1 MEASSRPY
9 TWARPVAETR
19 KPAKDFVTVERRK
32 VTTQAIDQIRRLIT
46 SHRFVPGQKLPSERE
61 LAEQLG
67 VSRPSL
73 REVILALS
81 ALGVLESQHGRG
93 TFVSSLSPDVLAL
106 PLALI
111 LEVNQ
116 DALLNLFEVRL
127 MLEVGAAE
135 SAARQISDAALDEL
149 IEIRARARRKLDDI
163 EAFVDCDVAFH
174 RAIHEASGNRLLLA
188 LMDSLS
194 ALGRQSRLI
203 TARSRTVRE
212 TTLKEHQNI
221 IGVLKRRDPAGA
233 GAAMRQHLAHVAR
246 VLEASGQTPEAIAL
260 EPGS

>member
-1 MEASSRPY
+1 
-9 TWARPVAETR
+9 
-19 KPAKDFVTVERRK
+19 
-32 VTTQAIDQIRRLIT
+32 
-46 SHRFVPGQKLPSERE
+46 
-61 LAEQLG
+61 
-67 VSRPSL
+67 
-73 REVILALS
+73 VILALS

-116 DALLNLFEVRL
+116 DALHNLFEVRL

-135 SAARQISDAALDEL
+135 SAARQISDVALDEL
-149 IEIRARARRKLDDI
+149 IEIRARARRELDDI

-203 TARSRTVRE
+203 TAQSRAVRE

-246 VLEASGQTPEAIAL
+246 ILEAGGQAPEAIAL

>member
-1 MEASSRPY
+1 
-9 TWARPVAETR
+9 VAETR
-19 KPAKDFVTVERRK
+19 KPTKDFVTVERRK

-46 SHRFVPGQKLPSERE
+46 SHTFAPGQKLPSERD
-61 LAEQLG
+61 LAEMLG

-93 TFVSSLSPDVLAL
+93 TFVSSLSADVLAL

-116 DALLNLFEVRL
+116 DALRNLFEVRL

-135 SAARQISDAALDEL
+135 SAARQISDAALDGLVEM
-149 IEIRARARRKLDDI
+149 RADAKRALDDVETFI
-163 EAFVDCDVAFH
+163 DCDIAFH

-188 LMDSLS
+188 LMDSLT

-203 TARSRTVRE
+203 TARSRGVRE
-212 TTLKEHQNI
+212 SAIKEHQGI
-221 IGVLKRRDPAGA
+221 IVALRRRDAAAA

-246 VLEASGQTPEAIAL
+246 VLEDGGSALEAIAS
-260 EPGS
+260 EAGS

>member
-1 MEASSRPY
+1 MAATRPAPDK
-9 TWARPVAETR
+9 TEVSTGN
-19 KPAKDFVTVERRK
+19 PAKDFVTVERRK

-46 SHRFVPGQKLPSERE
+46 SRTFAPGQKLPSERE
-61 LAEQLG
+61 LAELLG

-93 TFVSSLSPDVLAL
+93 TFVSSLSADVLAL

-116 DALLNLFEVRL
+116 DALRNLFEVRL

-135 SAARQISDAALDEL
+135 SAARQISDLALGDL
-149 IEIRARARRKLDDI
+149 VEIRARERHALDDI
-163 EAFVDCDVAFH
+163 ETFVDCDIAFH
-174 RAIHEASGNRLLLA
+174 HAIHEASGNRLLLA

-194 ALGRQSRLI
+194 ALGRQSRMI
-203 TARSRTVRE
+203 TARSRAVRVS
-212 TTLKEHQNI
+212 TLKEHQRI
-221 IGVLKRRDPAGA
+221 IVVLRRRDPAAA
-233 GAAMRQHLAHVAR
+233 GVAMRQHLSHVAR
-246 VLEASGQTPEAIAL
+246 VLEATGQTREAVAL
-260 EPGS
+260 EAGS

>member
-1 MEASSRPY
+1 MAVSSRPSI
-9 TWARPVAETR
+9 WAKPVAETR
-19 KPAKDFVTVERRK
+19 RPAKDFVTVERRK

-46 SHRFVPGQKLPSERE
+46 SHTFAPGQKLPSERE
-61 LAEQLG
+61 LAEMLG

-116 DALLNLFEVRL
+116 DALHNLFEVRL

-135 SAARQISDAALDEL
+135 SAARQIGDAAVEALV
-149 IEIRARARRKLDDI
+149 EIRAHARRALDDI
-163 EAFVDCDVAFH
+163 ETFVDCDIAFH

-188 LMDSLS
+188 LMDSLT

-203 TARSRTVRE
+203 TASNRGVRE
-212 TTLKEHQNI
+212 SALKAHQGI
-221 IGVLKRRDPAGA
+221 IVALRRRDAAAAGV
-233 GAAMRQHLAHVAR
+233 AMRQHLAHVAH
-246 VLEASGQTPEAIAL
+246 VLDSGGREREAIAS
-260 EPGS
+260 EAGS

>member
-1 MEASSRPY
+1 MRTAPDK
-9 TWARPVAETR
+9 TGPAIG
-19 KPAKDFVTVERRK
+19 KPANDFVTVERRK
-32 VTTQAIDQIRRLIT
+32 VTTQAIDQIRTLIT
-46 SHRFVPGQKLPSERE
+46 SRKFAPGQKLPSERE
-61 LAEQLG
+61 LAEMLG

-93 TFVSSLSPDVLAL
+93 TFVSSLSPDILAL

-116 DALLNLFEVRL
+116 DALRNLFEVRL

-135 SAARQISDAALDEL
+135 SAARLISAEALDDL
-149 IEIRARARRKLDDI
+149 IEIRARTRRALDDI
-163 EAFVDCDVAFH
+163 ETFVDCDIEFH
-174 RAIHEASGNRLLLA
+174 HAIHEATGNRLLIA

-194 ALGRQSRLI
+194 AMGRQSRLI

-212 TTLKEHQNI
+212 STLREHQAI
-221 IGVLKRRDPAGA
+221 IAVLKRRDPAGA
-233 GAAMRQHLAHVAR
+233 GAAMRQHLAHMAR
-246 VLEASGQTPEAIAL
+246 VLEATGQAPQVTAWGVDA
-260 EPGS
+260 